1 MLTQSLSWEV
11 WLNQLKLNK
20 GKGTVNTCLYRKRN
34 IEIRKMKKYTID
46 QIISKVRTK
55 LDEIAVNESEMIGTE
70 EDNANLNMVIQSCVP
85 EAYRFI
91 SLNAHPNMLEGK
103 QYASGALTI
112 GKDLVGKIGLPGDFL
127 RLLSVRL
134 SSWISSCSVF
144 VDEDSPEYR
153 MQSNQWVS
161 GNKYKPVAALVQTGT
176 GRQVELFKASST
188 NDELK
193 SFIYIPVLADNY
205 SEVDLSD
212 QTADAFIYYVAAL
225 TMVTFREDV
234 ANQFF
239 SVARNLLG
247 LE

>member
-1 MLTQSLSWEV
+1 
-11 WLNQLKLNK
+11 
-20 GKGTVNTCLYRKRN
+20 
-34 IEIRKMKKYTID
+34 MKKYTID

-70 EDNANLNMVIQSCVP
+70 EDNANLNTVIKSCVP
-85 EAYRFI
+85 EAYRFV
-91 SLNAHPNMLEGK
+91 SLYAHPNMLEGK
-103 QYASGALTI
+103 QYASGTLSI
-112 GKDLVGKIGLPGDFL
+112 GADLVGRVGLPSDFL

-134 SSWISSCSVF
+134 SSWISSCSAF

-153 MQSNQWVS
+153 MQSNKWVS
-161 GNKYKPVAALVQTGT
+161 GNKYKPVAALVQTPN

-188 NDELK
+188 NDTLK
-193 SFIYIPVLADNY
+193 SFIYIPVLGDTAT
-205 SEVDLSD
+205 EVELSD